1 MKSVKYPE
9 LLAMDAKQL
18 EKQIADNL
26 ARITAL
32 NFQKVIGQ
40 LDNHA
45 QFTTLRRDIARMQ
58 TALTE
63 KKRQSK

>member
-18 EKQIADNL
+18 EKQIAENQ